1 MDFLADINNA
11 VPEATLAG
19 FGLGG
24 LLLGA
29 IGGDRIAGLLRV
41 LAAAALAVAAGL
53 TFYQFN
59 HPGAVDG
66 ISAFASPLAPDGLY
80 RVTMF
85 TLFAKGVTYVLAALA
100 LFMSGGFLKSA
111 QMERYEYPLLVTF
124 ASLGAGMML
133 SANDLMTLYVGIE
146 TLSLSSYVLAA
157 FRRDSLKSAEAGLK
171 YFVLG
176 ALASGLLLYGSSL
189 IYGFT
194 GGTGYSVIAAAPVSV
209 GLVFG
214 LVFVI
219 CGLAFKASAAPFH
232 IWTPDVYE
240 GAPAP
245 VVAFFSTAPKIAA
258 VALLAHVLF
267 VAFGTHEESWRQIIA
282 IIAALSMLIGAF
294 GALLQKSVKRI
305 LAYSSIS
312 NVGFALIGIAAGV
325 ENGAAA
331 VLVYMT
337 LYVIATLGLFGGV
350 LALRRAGKAIDEVS
364 DLNGLVKQ
372 KPGMAMGLL
381 ILIFSVAGIPPAAGF
396 WGKLQVFTAGLQADM
411 LWLVL
416 VGALSSVVS
425 LGYYLRIVW
434 AMFMKPAGEPL
445 DRTDVSVAATVFLTA
460 ILIFPVLTVTIQ
472 MLLDAAVLA
481 SGG

>member
-11 VPEATLAG
+11 VPEAALAG
-19 FGLGG
+19 FGLSG

-29 IGGDRIAGLLRV
+29 IGGDRISGLLR
-41 LAAAALAVAAGL
+41 LLSAAALVAASVL
-53 TFYQFN
+53 TFYQFQ
-59 HPGAVDG
+59 HPGAADG
-66 ISAFASPLAPDGLY
+66 IAAFASPMAPDGLY

-85 TLFAKGVTYVLAALA
+85 TLFAKGVTYALAALA
-100 LFMSGGFLKSA
+100 LFMSGGFLKTA
-111 QMERYEYPLLVTF
+111 QMERYEYPLLIVF

-209 GLVFG
+209 GLIFG

-258 VALLAHVLF
+258 VAVLAHVLF
-267 VAFGTHEESWRQIIA
+267 VAFGTHQQSWQQVVA
-282 IIAALSMLIGAF
+282 IIAALSMLVGAF
-294 GALLQKSVKRI
+294 GALMQNSIKRI

-312 NVGFALIGIAAGV
+312 NVGFALIGIAAGA
-325 ENGAAA
+325 ESGAAA
-331 VLVYMT
+331 VLVYMS
-337 LYVIATLGLFGGV
+337 LYVIATLGMFGGV
-350 LALRRAGKAIDEVS
+350 LALRRGGKAIDQVS
-364 DLNGLVKQ
+364 DLNGLVKS
-372 KPGMAMGLL
+372 KPGVALGLL

-396 WGKLQVFTAGLQADM
+396 WGKLQVFQAGLNADL

-416 VGALSSVVS
+416 VGALASVIS
-425 LGYYLRIVW
+425 LGYYLRLVW
-434 AMFMKPAGEPL
+434 AMFIKPPTEPL
-445 DRTDVSVAATVFLTA
+445 DRTDPSVAGIVFVTA
-460 ILIFPVLTVTIQ
+460 ILMFPVLTVIIQ
-472 MLLDAAVLA
+472 VLLEAAARA

>member
-11 VPEATLAG
+11 VPEVALAG

-29 IGGDRIAGLLRV
+29 VGGDRISGLLRLLSS
-41 LAAAALAVAAGL
+41 LALVAASVL
-53 TFYQFN
+53 TFYQFQ
-59 HPGAVDG
+59 HPGALDG

-85 TLFAKGVTYVLAALA
+85 TLFAKGLTYALAALA
-100 LFMSGGFLKSA
+100 LFMSGGFLKTA
-111 QMERYEYPLLVTF
+111 QMERYEYPLLIVF
-124 ASLGAGMML
+124 GSLGAGMML

-157 FRRDSLKSAEAGLK
+157 FRRDSVKSAEAGLK

-209 GLVFG
+209 GLIFG

-258 VALLAHVLF
+258 VGLLAHVLF
-267 VAFGTHEESWRQIIA
+267 VAFGPHIQSWQQIIA

-294 GALLQKSVKRI
+294 GALMQNSIKRI

-312 NVGFALIGIAAGV
+312 NVGFAMIGIAAGA
-325 ENGAAA
+325 ETGAAS

-337 LYVIATLGLFGGV
+337 LYVIATLGMFAGV
-350 LALRRAGKAIDEVS
+350 LALRRGGKAIDQIS
-364 DLNGLVKQ
+364 DLNGLVKH
-372 KPGMAMGLL
+372 KPGMALGLL

-396 WGKLQVFTAGLQADM
+396 WGKLQVFSAGLEADM

-416 VGALSSVVS
+416 VGCLASVIS
-425 LGYYLRIVW
+425 LGYYLRLVW
-434 AMFMKPAGEPL
+434 AMFIKPAGEEL
-445 DRTDVSVAATVFLTA
+445 DRTDMSVGAIVFVTS
-460 ILIFPVLTVTIQ
+460 ILIFPVLTITIQ
-472 MLLDAAVLA
+472 MLLETAARA

>member
-11 VPEATLAG
+11 IPEATLAG
-19 FGLGG
+19 FCLVG

-29 IGGDRIAGLLRV
+29 IGGDRIAGLLRLLSV
-41 LAAAALAVAAGL
+41 VALAVAAAL
-53 TFYQFN
+53 TFYQFQ
-59 HPGAVDG
+59 HPGAADG
-66 ISAFASPLAPDGLY
+66 IEAFISPLAPDGLY
-80 RVTMF
+80 RVTLF

-100 LFMSGGFLKSA
+100 LFMSGGFLKTA

-194 GGTGYSVIAAAPVSV
+194 GGTGSSVIAAAPTSI
-209 GLVFG
+209 GLTFG

-258 VALLAHVLF
+258 VALLAHVMF
-267 VAFGTHEESWRQIIA
+267 VTFGNVEHSWQMIIA
-282 IIAALSMLIGAF
+282 IISALSMLIGAF
-294 GALLQKSVKRI
+294 GALLQNSIKRI

-312 NVGFALIGIAAGV
+312 NVGFALIGIAAGA
-325 ENGAAA
+325 EDGASA

-337 LYVIATLGLFGGV
+337 LYVIATLGMFGGI
-350 LALRRAGKAIDEVS
+350 LALRRGGRAVDQVS
-364 DLNGLVKQ
+364 DLNGLVKN
-372 KPGMAMGLL
+372 KPGMAIGLL
-381 ILIFSVAGIPPAAGF
+381 VLIFSVAGIPPAAGF
-396 WGKLQVFTAGLQADM
+396 WGKLQVFAAGIQADM

-416 VGALSSVVS
+416 VGAIASVVS
-425 LGYYLRIVW
+425 LGYYLRLVW

-445 DRTDVSVAATVFLTA
+445 DRTDISVGATVFLTSIA
-460 ILIFPVLTVTIQ
+460 IFPVLTITIQ
-472 MLLDAAVLA
+472 WLFDAAARA